1 MGLLTG
7 TITAA
12 GTTVTGTGTLFA
24 TELLVGDKIQASGN
38 VVTIISIASNTS
50 MVVSPSLTVTNSI
63 FYEVF
68 AYYGKPFESADMTGT
83 TMYIRMR
90 PNDDTV
96 LKAIRT
102 WVIFNNYSAALT
114 GLQCKIYSDNAS
126 QTPGAL
132 IATSTNSFSKADII
146 TETSGVKEIYF
157 LFDEISL
164 HTSTFYHFVLN
175 ASAYTYSSSAHIAW
189 RHAWPD
195 PVYRTNLPLTF
206 ESLAVSPFFLTVIGA
221 DL

>member
-1 MGLLTG
+1 MAILTG

-12 GTTVTGTGTLFA
+12 GTTVTGTGTLFT
-24 TELLVGDKIQASGN
+24 TELMVGDRISAGGN
-38 VVTIISIASNTS
+38 NVSIVSIASNTS
-50 MVVSPSLTVTNSI
+50 MVVSPSLTVTGVV
-63 FYEVF
+63 FYIVYP
-68 AYYGKPFESADMTGT
+68 YYGKPFETADMTGT
-83 TMYIRMR
+83 TMSIRMR

-102 WVIFNNYSAALT
+102 WLIFNNYSGVLT
-114 GLQCKIYSDNAS
+114 GLTCKIYSDNAS

-132 IATSTNSFSKADII
+132 IATSTNSFSKANII
-146 TETSGVKEIYF
+146 TENSGVREIYF

-175 ASAYTYSSSAHIAW
+175 ATGYSYSSSAHIAW
-189 RHAWPD
+189 RHAYPD
-195 PVYRTNLPLTF
+195 PVYQTNLPLTF
-206 ESLAVSPFFLTVIGA
+206 ESLAESPFFLTMIGA